1 MRMRNPK
8 DKDLLIETCDYFYSE
23 ENSFANNN
31 PIHLEIGMGKGKFI
45 LEMALNNPSGLRGG
59 TEQIKIVVD

>member
-8 DKDLLIETCDYFYSE
+8 DKDEVINSCDFFYDG
-23 ENSFANNN
+23 FNNDN

-45 LEMALNNPSGLRGG
+45 LEMALKLSL
-59 TEQIKIVVD
+59 IHI